1 MRFLDPKGMGNTEGM
16 QAFLNTLRLESAM
29 KKALAQNPNLLR
41 TLVGL
46 SLTLIFMLSYAV
58 YGATVSP
65 SVYIYKTEA
74 TVDEYSS
81 AEAEENVV
89 RLYDEE
95 ANTTTWAWQVS
106 ANGANLTW
114 VNVTATEVSSGTV
127 LRISNGAKLYS
138 HELLGTAYDLSN
150 PHEDEFS
157 CAEQCAHKS
166 IHERT
171 SEEGG
176 EIMFHALTSVDPA
189 RRSNGSVFAQNIAEA
204 EQKSRE
210 LVAYTH
216 SPSLIRI
223 ELVEQGNRTTQPGI
237 TAETVNEAFAS
248 VEVFSVD
255 AATEFLWALAAVV
268 GCFSMVLIPSFT
280 VYFAA
285 RAKEK
290 RDEATL
296 ALSNADVDEE
306 LSQSST
312 YGETS

>member
-1 MRFLDPKGMGNTEGM
+1 
-16 QAFLNTLRLESAM
+16 M

-204 EQKSRE
+204 EQKSRD

-306 LSQSST
+306 LSQPST

>member
-16 QAFLNTLRLESAM
+16 QAFLNTLRLESPM

-41 TLVGL
+41 TLIGL

-81 AEAEENVV
+81 AEAEENVI

-189 RRSNGSVFAQNIAEA
+189 RRSNGSVFAQDIAEA
-204 EQKSRE
+204 EQKSRD

-280 VYFAA
+280 VYVAA

-290 RDEATL
+290 RDEAKL

-312 YGETS
+312 SGETS